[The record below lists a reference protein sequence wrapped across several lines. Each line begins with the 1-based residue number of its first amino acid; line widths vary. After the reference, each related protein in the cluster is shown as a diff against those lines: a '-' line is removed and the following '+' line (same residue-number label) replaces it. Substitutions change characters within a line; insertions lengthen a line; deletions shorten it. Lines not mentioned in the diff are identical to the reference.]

1 MYERLLFELV
11 GVVRFTIRSVKES
24 LVVVLSRF
32 VAVIIIA
39 VVVVAIV
46 APKVLAVVF
55 VVVIMIIVVF
65 VQIVVI
71 STVVG
76 SIPLAISVVFGGDLP
91 LKVALILI
99 MVALVM

>member
-11 GVVRFTIRSVKES
+11 GVVRFTTRSVKES

-32 VAVIIIA
+32 VAVMIIA
-39 VVVVAIV
+39 MVVVAIV
-46 APKVLAVVF
+46 TPEVLTVV
-55 VVVIMIIVVF
+55 VVVIMIIIVVF
-65 VQIVVI
+65 VHIVMI
-71 STVVG
+71 STIVG
-76 SIPLAISVVFGGDLP
+76 SVPLAISVIFGGDLP